1 MRSILI
7 IGGNSDIGYAT
18 AHEFAKNNYN
28 IHLASRNIINLEI
41 KKKELNSLYNID
53 CKISFLDIESKD
65 SINSFFMEN
74 FESPNIILIAT
85 GLLESQQTNKEQ
97 IMNVNY
103 LAPSVIIEKSI
114 QTFNAQKK
122 LDTIIGISSVAG
134 DRKGK
139 NVNTYSLSKTAFT
152 SYLNKLRKKN
162 EISKIHIMTVK
173 PGWVKTKFIKDIKLP
188 KIMVVDVNFVGNKIY
203 KAYKDK
209 KKILYVPSY
218 WSIIMFLYNMIPDI
232 FFNYKK

>member
-1 MRSILI
+1 
-7 IGGNSDIGYAT
+7 
-18 AHEFAKNNYN
+18 
-28 IHLASRNIINLEI
+28 
-41 KKKELNSLYNID
+41 
-53 CKISFLDIESKD
+53 
-65 SINSFFMEN
+65 
-74 FESPNIILIAT
+74 
-85 GLLESQQTNKEQ
+85 
-97 IMNVNY
+97 MNVNY